1 MSYHPRIYAP
11 GLLYHLIAWRNNEQ
25 VMDLEPATYET
36 FLKTLGEI
44 DLKDADTE
52 PETLSFSDDGHL
64 LQNQKASA

>member
-36 FLKTLGEI
+36 FLKTLYCALFLAY
-44 DLKDADTE
+44 LKHVQCDTDVWERVARFRCDAD
-52 PETLSFSDDGHL
+52 
-64 LQNQKASA
+64 